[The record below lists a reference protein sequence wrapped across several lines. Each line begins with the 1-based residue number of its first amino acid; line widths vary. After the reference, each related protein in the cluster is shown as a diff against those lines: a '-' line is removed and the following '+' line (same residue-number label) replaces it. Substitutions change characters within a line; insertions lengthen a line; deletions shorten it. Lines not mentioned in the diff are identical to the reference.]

1 MPARCYCAIP
11 PIGGVPL
18 LWWTLSSVH
27 VAEEHRPALYPAGEK
42 PPVNPGRTVCL
53 HSCGLPVVSLLLGR
67 VLRSSHYFRP
77 SRNHPPSSTSSL
89 RQPDRPGHKRL
100 QATGVRCFWWTA
112 APSTSAP
119 TPGHEKSRAYCPAVM
134 DVNYGLLIKFMFCHF
149 HAGIGANICIYG
161 HFAPLSG
168 CFPCLPAV
176 FGIVIIPML

>member
-1 MPARCYCAIP
+1 MPARRYCAIP
-11 PIGGVPL
+11 PSGGVPL
-18 LWWTLSSVH
+18 LWWTGKLSTSQKNT
-27 VAEEHRPALYPAGEK
+27 APPFIQQGRS

-168 CFPCLPAV
+168 CFPCLPA
-176 FGIVIIPML
+176 

>member
-1 MPARCYCAIP
+1 MPARRYCAIP

-112 APSTSAP
+112 APSTSAQ
-119 TPGHEKSRAYCPAVM
+119 TPA
-134 DVNYGLLIKFMFCHF
+134 I
-149 HAGIGANICIYG
+149 HAGKGSRPVRHNKKGPSNERGEGFDSVTPTAPAPTQTRRRREDGPRPSQLPVRRGA
-161 HFAPLSG
+161 
-168 CFPCLPAV
+168 
-176 FGIVIIPML
+176 IPHGG